1 MKLSKYLVGTLACA
15 LMAACSNEENVGSG
29 SSGQEEGQL
38 SYVAVNIVNANPTG
52 SRVAGATYDDGTDDE
67 NEITKARFY
76 LFKDDT
82 GTAYELANSVQ
93 GWSANYVEK
102 NDLSGTT
109 LNPED
114 DNVEEIVNATLVF
127 QGKNAELPTSI
138 VAILNPPTT
147 LGTSKLS
154 LSELQNKIENYGAS
168 TKGNFIMTNSVYATG
183 STTKTKVVATNI
195 VGKVAASEADA
206 KANPVDIYVERVV
219 AKVQLKLTGTES
231 GKENQY
237 KVTEE
242 STTPAVYAKVLG
254 WAVTTDNRISNL
266 LKDINTSWTD
276 TGLGFTWNDEPYF
289 RSYWATTPSSITPT
303 NDKTA
308 KEIIEENKPTS
319 PEGATNISIAR
330 YCQENTLASTHT
342 NIIVVAQLVNENG
355 DAQPTYKYYGEN
367 YTSENDILTLIAN
380 KYANVYYTKTTS
392 SDGDVYTSI
401 APTDMH
407 FVATSASTG
416 GADYESVAVLNNN
429 VTIYTPNPDYD
440 PDTAGSQPYNTV
452 ETASVNTELA
462 KNPAQIAKDGY
473 VYYFT
478 PIKHLGTTGKTGEYG
493 VVRNHIYDVT
503 ISDIKGFG
511 TPIYN
516 PDKDI
521 IPTEPQDRETYIAA
535 RINILSWRVVNMD
548 NVTLGK

>member
-1 MKLSKYLVGTLACA
+1 MRLSKYLIGTLACA
-15 LMAACSNEENVGSG
+15 LVAGCANEENVGNG

-52 SRVAGATYDDGTDDE
+52 SRVEGATYDDGSPDE

-76 LFKDDT
+76 LFN
-82 GTAYELANSVQ
+82 GETAYELANSVQ
-93 GWSANYVEK
+93 EWSANYVEK
-102 NDLSGTT
+102 DNLSGTAF
-109 LNPED
+109 NQED
-114 DNVEEIVNATLVF
+114 DNVEEVVNATLVF

-138 VAILNPPTT
+138 VAILNPPTS

-154 LSELQNKIENYGAS
+154 ISELQKKIDNYGAS
-168 TKGNFIMTNSVYATG
+168 TKGNFIMTNSVYAAG
-183 STTKTKVVATNI
+183 STTKTKVVATDI
-195 VGKVAASEADA
+195 VGKVATSKEDA
-206 KANPVDIYVERVV
+206 EANPVDIYVERVV
-219 AKVQLKLTGTES
+219 AKVKVKLTGTES

-254 WAVTTDNRISNL
+254 WAVTTDNRTSNL
-266 LKDINTSWTD
+266 LKDIDPTWADNT
-276 TGLGFTWNDEPYF
+276 LGFTWNDEPYH
-289 RSYWATTPSSITPT
+289 RSYWATTPTSITPT
-303 NDKTA
+303 NDKSA
-308 KEIIEENKPTS
+308 QEIINESKGESAN
-319 PEGATNISIAR
+319 NISIAR

>member
-15 LMAACSNEENVGSG
+15 LVAGCANEENSAIN
-29 SSGQEEGQL
+29 SGQEEGQL

-52 SRVAGATYDDGTDDE
+52 SRVDGATYDDGTDDE

-76 LFKDDT
+76 LFKED
-82 GTAYELANSVQ
+82 GSAYELANSVQ
-93 GWSANYVEK
+93 EWTANYVEK
-102 NDLSGTT
+102 DDLSGEAFD
-109 LNPED
+109 PED
-114 DNVEEIVNATLVF
+114 DNVEEIVKATLVF
-127 QGKNAELPTSI
+127 QGKNAELPASI

-147 LGTSKLS
+147 DLGTSALS
-154 LSELQNKIENYGAS
+154 LKNLQDKIANYGAS
-168 TKGNFIMTNSVYATG
+168 TKGNFIMTNSVYSSG
-183 STTKTKVVATNI
+183 STTKTEVVATDI
-195 VGKVAASEADA
+195 VGKVATSKEDA
-206 KANPVDIYVERVV
+206 EANPVDIYVERVV

-254 WAVTTDNRISNL
+254 WAVTTDNRTSNL
-266 LKDINTSWTD
+266 LKDIDPTWADNT
-276 TGLGFTWNDEPYF
+276 LGFTWNDEPYH
-289 RSYWATTPSSITPT
+289 RSYWATTPTSITPT
-303 NDKTA
+303 NDKSA
-308 KEIIEENKPTS
+308 QDIIDESKGESAN
-319 PEGATNISIAR
+319 NISIAR

-342 NIIVVAQLVNENG
+342 NIIVVAQLVDENE
-355 DAQPTYKYYGEN
+355 DAHATYKYYGEN

-392 SDGDVYTSI
+392 DKGDVYTSI

-407 FVATSASTG
+407 FVATSVSTG

-429 VTIYTPNPDYD
+429 VTIYTPNPDYNAG
-440 PDTAGSQPYNTV
+440 TAGSQPYITV
-452 ETASVNTELA
+452 EATTVNTELA

-478 PIKHLGTTGKTGEYG
+478 PIKHLGTTGATGEYG

-516 PDKDI
+516 PNKDI

>member
-52 SRVAGATYDDGTDDE
+52 SRVEGATYDDGSPDE

-168 TKGNFIMTNSVYATG
+168 TKGNFIMTNSVYASG
-183 STTKTKVVATNI
+183 STEKTEVAATNI
-195 VGKVAASEADA
+195 VGKVATSEQDA

-219 AKVQLKLTGTES
+219 AKVQVKLTNTES

-242 STTPAVYAKVLG
+242 TTSPAVYAKVLG
-254 WAVTTDNRISNL
+254 WAVTTDNRTSNL
-266 LKDINTSWTD
+266 LKDIDPNWKDNT
-276 TGLGFTWNDEPYF
+276 LGFTWNDEPYF

-303 NDKTA
+303 NDKSA
-308 KEIIEENKPTS
+308 QDIIDESKGEN
-319 PEGATNISIAR
+319 ANNISVAR
-330 YCQENTLASTHT
+330 YCQENTLTTYHT
-342 NIIVVAQLVNENG
+342 NIIVVAQLVNDDG
-355 DAQPTYKYYGEN
+355 SAHATYKYYGEN
-367 YTSENDILTLIAN
+367 YTSKNDILTLIAN
-380 KYANVYYTKTTS
+380 KYKETYYTKTTVPE
-392 SDGDVYTSI
+392 GYISI
-401 APTDMH
+401 APTDME
-407 FVATSASTG
+407 FKTSTASG
-416 GADYESVAVLNNN
+416 VQDYEVVAQLKNN
-429 VTIYTPNPDYD
+429 VTIYTPKAEGGYD
-440 PDTAGSQPYNTV
+440 PVDAATV
-452 ETASVNTELA
+452 NAELA

-478 PIKHLGTTGKTGEYG
+478 PIKHLGSTGKPGEYG
-493 VVRNHIYDVT
+493 VVRNHIYNVT
-503 ISDIKGFG
+503 ISDIKGYG
-511 TPIYN
+511 TPIYD
-516 PDKDI
+516 PDKVI
-521 IPTEPQDRETYIAA
+521 VPTKPQDRETYIAA
-535 RINILSWRVVNMD
+535 RINILSWRVVNND

>member
-15 LMAACSNEENVGSG
+15 LVAGCADEENVGNG
-29 SSGQEEGQL
+29 STGQGEGQL
-38 SYVAVNIVNANPTG
+38 SYVAVNIVNDNSTG
-52 SRVAGATYDDGTDDE
+52 SRADYEDGQGVE
-67 NEITKARFY
+67 NTISKARFY
-76 LFKDDT
+76 LFGEH
-82 GTAYELANSVQ
+82 GTAYTVTNGATGAQS
-93 GWSANYVEK
+93 GTNYVEI
-102 NDLSGTT
+102 TT
-109 LNPED
+109 LENAGQED
-114 DNVEEIVNATLVF
+114 PNIEAIKKGVLVF
-127 QGKNAELPTSI
+127 KGKTSELPISI
-138 VAILNPPTT
+138 VAVLNPPTT
-147 LGTSKLS
+147 LTGSKT
-154 LSELQNKIENYGAS
+154 LSELQSAIADYGS
-168 TKGNFIMTNSVYATG
+168 TTSFVMSNSVYATG
-183 STTKTKVVATNI
+183 SATKTEVVATNI
-195 VGKVAASEADA
+195 VGKVATSETDA
-206 KANPVDIYVERVV
+206 IANPVDIYVERTL
-219 AKVQLKLTGTES
+219 AKVKLTLTGTES

-254 WAVTTDNRISNL
+254 WAVTTDNRTSNL
-266 LKDINTSWTD
+266 LKDIDPTWED
-276 TGLGFTWNDEPYF
+276 TNLGFTWNNEPYF
-289 RSYWATTPSSITPT
+289 RSYWATTPRSITPA
-303 NDKTA
+303 NDKSA
-308 KEIIEENKPTS
+308 KDIINENKPAS
-319 PEGATNISIAR
+319 PDNATNINVAR
-330 YCQENTLASTHT
+330 YCQENTLASTHI
-342 NIIVVAQLVNENG
+342 NIIVVAQLVDGNG
-355 DAQPTYKYYGEN
+355 DAHATYKYYGEN

-392 SDGDVYTSI
+392 DNGDVYTSI

-429 VTIYTPNPDYD
+429 VTIYTPNPDYNAG
-440 PDTAGSQPYNTV
+440 TAGSQPYITV
-452 ETASVNTELA
+452 EATTVNTELA
-462 KNPAQIAKDGY
+462 KNPAQIAKEGY

-478 PIKHLGTTGKTGEYG
+478 PIKHLGTANSTGEYG

>member
-52 SRVAGATYDDGTDDE
+52 SRVEGATYDDGSPDE

-219 AKVQLKLTGTES
+219 AKVQVKLTNTES

-242 STTPAVYAKVLG
+242 TTSPAVYAKVLG
-254 WAVTTDNRISNL
+254 WAVTTDNRTSNL
-266 LKDINTSWTD
+266 LKDIDPNWEDNT
-276 TGLGFTWNDEPYF
+276 LGFTWNDEPYF

-303 NDKTA
+303 NDKSA
-308 KEIIEENKPTS
+308 QDIIDESKGEN
-319 PEGATNISIAR
+319 ANNISVAR
-330 YCQENTLASTHT
+330 YCQENTLTTYHT
-342 NIIVVAQLVNENG
+342 NIIVVAQLVNDDG
-355 DAQPTYKYYGEN
+355 SAHATYKYYGEN
-367 YTSENDILTLIAN
+367 YTSKNDILTLIAN
-380 KYANVYYTKTTS
+380 KYKETYYTKTTVPE
-392 SDGDVYTSI
+392 GYISI
-401 APTDMH
+401 APTDME
-407 FVATSASTG
+407 FKTSTASG
-416 GADYESVAVLNNN
+416 VQDYEVVAQLKNN
-429 VTIYTPNPDYD
+429 VTIYTPKAEGGYD
-440 PDTAGSQPYNTV
+440 PVDAATV
-452 ETASVNTELA
+452 NAELA

-478 PIKHLGTTGKTGEYG
+478 PIKHLGSTGKPGEYG
-493 VVRNHIYDVT
+493 VVRNHIYNVT
-503 ISDIKGFG
+503 ISDIKGYG
-511 TPIYN
+511 TPIYD
-516 PDKDI
+516 PDKVI
-521 IPTEPQDRETYIAA
+521 VPTKPQDRETYIAA
-535 RINILSWRVVNMD
+535 RINILSWRVVNND